1 MVTVLTYYGK
11 TNGRIGTWQI
21 LLVPSRIV
29 KKVGEVSRLETSF
42 RSRIL
47 RRIRF
52 PETRIGA
59 DAKRHNGEGRE
70 PHRLSEMFESV
81 D

>member
-1 MVTVLTYYGK
+1 MVTVLAYYGK

-29 KKVGEVSRLETSF
+29 KKVGEVSRLETSL

-59 DAKRHNGEGRE
+59 DANRHNGEGCE